1 MALLAAGAALLGG
14 PALASA
20 VTWKRVATGTGD
32 DITALSYRPGALSFA
47 TGAGR
52 IFARQ
57 ASGSFAQQAFFPGRQ
72 FFDIAF
78 SPSGAVGLASADSGH
93 LYRFAAGA
101 WSPVSLAGATVAQ
114 DCPFNPA
121 PPYARETPTDNIVA
135 VAWSSETV
143 AWALGA
149 SEGEVLKSVNGGVTW
164 TDVSRLADGSC
175 RLPHDPSDV
184 APIPGSAADVY
195 LLDDVGNAYR
205 TADGLATPARQIA
218 RLPLVCT
225 GGLSRMALDPA
236 NPNRI
241 AGVGSN
247 CGYTWGFS
255 RDAGSTSHAVDDG
268 DPAGLRDVA
277 AADGTFV
284 VAGDK
289 GEIKRTFDG
298 AGFSRIPAG
307 GALRRE
313 SWLSVAMADRL
324 HAAVGGTNGVLAL
337 SSTVSP
343 RGSLVISHGGV
354 SARRAGRRVTV
365 HVRGRLHPPRGVP
378 AAVACQGD
386 VFLTVKRGRR
396 QVVSRSARI
405 RPDCRFSRTISLTRR
420 QVGGARRLTVV
431 VRFGGDRQLGV
442 RRRTLHVRVR

>member
-1 MALLAAGAALLGG
+1 MALVAVGMALLAG
-14 PALASA
+14 PAMASA

-32 DITALSYRPGALSFA
+32 DITTLSYRPGALWFA
-47 TGAGR
+47 TGGGR
-52 IFARQ
+52 IFARRLN
-57 ASGSFAQQAFFPGRQ
+57 GSFAQQAFFPGRQ

-78 SPSGAVGLASADSGH
+78 SPSGAVGLAAADSGH

-101 WSPVSLAGATVAQ
+101 WAPVNLAGATVAQ
-114 DCPFNPA
+114 DCPFNRE
-121 PPYARETPTDNIVA
+121 PPYPRATPTDNLVA

-143 AWALGA
+143 AWALGS

-164 TDVSRLADGSC
+164 TDVSRLPDGTC

-184 APIPGSAADVY
+184 APVPGSATDVY

-205 TADGLATPARQIA
+205 TADGLATPVQPLA

-225 GGLSRMALDPA
+225 GGLSRMTLDPA

-241 AGVGSN
+241 AGVGSD

-268 DPAGLRDVA
+268 DPTGLRDA
-277 AADGTFV
+277 AAAAGTFLV
-284 VAGDK
+284 VGDR

-298 AGFSRIPAG
+298 AGFARIPAG
-307 GALRRE
+307 GAIRHE
-313 SWLSVAMADRL
+313 GWLSVGMADRL
-324 HAAVGGTNGVLAL
+324 HAAVGGANGVLAL
-337 SSTVSP
+337 SSNVSP
-343 RGSLVISHGGV
+343 RGSLVIRRGGA

-365 HVRGRLHPPRGVP
+365 RVRGRLHPPRGVP
-378 AAVACQGD
+378 AAVACQGQ

-396 QVVSRSARI
+396 QLVSRSARI
-405 RPDCRFSRTISLTRR
+405 RPDCRFSRTLTLSRR
-420 QVGGARRLTVV
+420 QVGGAHRLTVV

-442 RRRTLHVRVR
+442 RRRLLHVRVR